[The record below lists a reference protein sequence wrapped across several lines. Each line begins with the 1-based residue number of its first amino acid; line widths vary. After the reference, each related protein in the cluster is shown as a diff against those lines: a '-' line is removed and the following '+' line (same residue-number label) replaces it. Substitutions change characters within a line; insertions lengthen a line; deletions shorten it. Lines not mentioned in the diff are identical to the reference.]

1 MKEINNLI
9 NNQKTLVY
17 DTENDQPVTPCMD
30 IYKSKLQSDGIID
43 KLKLI
48 FLVIGDL

>member
-9 NNQKTLVY
+9 NNQTFLVD

-30 IYKSKLQSDGIID
+30 VYKSKLQYDGSLD
-43 KLKLI
+43 
-48 FLVIGDL
+48 